1 MRARRYTIVIAD
13 RTSGVVRRI
22 TLSLQ
27 PTLAIVAGVLMLPV
41 LVGLGA
47 RWSAKAEIDELRT
60 SNAALGVEN
69 SSYRAATGELAG
81 QIQSLEN
88 VITDLGARAHS
99 PE

>member
-47 RWSAKAEIDELRT
+47 RWSA
-60 SNAALGVEN
+60 
-69 SSYRAATGELAG
+69 
-81 QIQSLEN
+81 
-88 VITDLGARAHS
+88 
-99 PE
+99 